1 MALLSFLRL
10 DKPKSPSFIFQP
22 SSTKISAR
30 KVSNYLAKKGN
41 IKHSLDGFKSPCMMG
56 GSWVCK
62 KLSPRAMLRP
72 ICNFCCSSSTSC
84 VLRWVWVRG
93 RGQRII
99 PFCPWGVLQDCLGPY
114 ILLLLPTQ
122 ELSLPHLRSVSVSVS
137 ECECECEY
145 NGAAYPRM
153 WECWDVSFRSW
164 LLPPCGSPTWHL
176 RAASVCGVS
185 TDLENLLVPFRKLKK
200 KQ

>member
-1 MALLSFLRL
+1 MCVMALLSFLRL

-84 VLRWVWVRG
+84 VCVEVSMVCERERG
-93 RGQRII
+93 GHT
-99 PFCPWGVLQDCLGPY
+99 V
-114 ILLLLPTQ
+114 
-122 ELSLPHLRSVSVSVS
+122 LSLRS
-137 ECECECEY
+137 
-145 NGAAYPRM
+145 AAR
-153 WECWDVSFRSW
+153 
-164 LLPPCGSPTWHL
+164 LP
-176 RAASVCGVS
+176 
-185 TDLENLLVPFRKLKK
+185 
-200 KQ
+200 